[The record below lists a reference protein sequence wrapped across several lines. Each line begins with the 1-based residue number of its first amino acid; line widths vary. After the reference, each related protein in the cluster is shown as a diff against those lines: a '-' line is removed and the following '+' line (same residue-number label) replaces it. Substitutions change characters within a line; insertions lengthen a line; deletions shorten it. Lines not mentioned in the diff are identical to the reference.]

1 MIHKSE
7 FGVADVPAFDP
18 VTYRKHQ
25 HKRVGRDGKTLTYEY
40 NIPIIICPDCSRYT
54 IVRCGRS
61 DGGRFGVV
69 SNHKGL
75 TGRLCSF
82 SGTEVKIGKSVDAN
96 YDIDNPDVCLHLKQ
110 VGDRA
115 VRRYNGKSRNKAA
128 PCRMVPVVVCP
139 KCGYRV
145 HVGSRGLMAPH
156 AGGPAGSPQCS
167 MSGRF
172 VVVDSSEYFKKG

>member
-1 MIHKSE
+1 MIRKSE
-7 FGVADVPAFDP
+7 FGVADVPAFEP

-25 HKRVGRDGKTLTYEY
+25 HTRQSRDGKTLTYEY

-82 SGTEVKIGKSVDAN
+82 SGTEIKIGKAVDASK
-96 YDIDNPDVCLHLKQ
+96 DIDNPEVCPHLKQ

-115 VRRYNGKSRNKAA
+115 VPQIQRAEPQQDSSLSHGAGRSLPEMRLPCLRRFAWFDGTARW
-128 PCRMVPVVVCP
+128 R
-139 KCGYRV
+139 
-145 HVGSRGLMAPH
+145 
-156 AGGPAGSPQCS
+156 
-167 MSGRF
+167 SGRF
-172 VVVDSSEYFKKG
+172 SAVFDVRQVCGSRFE